1 VRLVILYALAA
12 LIALTFQTEAPRY
25 LLSAALLPDL
35 ILILAVDLGLRH
47 HNALAAL
54 LAFAM
59 GYATDALSG
68 THLGLNAFIL
78 TFIFMLSYLVSRQI
92 MIAGAG
98 LGGAILVFFAVLI
111 RAYASLAIGSGIAAV
126 RDHEFAIF
134 RLAITQA
141 SITAIVAP
149 LVFGLLEEAKRLMGL
164 PLHPSRE

>member
-1 VRLVILYALAA
+1 MRLVILYALAA
-12 LIALTFQTEAPRY
+12 LVALTFQTEAPRY
-25 LLSAALLPDL
+25 LLPAALLPDL

-68 THLGLNAFIL
+68 THLGLNAFML

-98 LGGAILVFFAVLI
+98 IGAIVVFFAVLI
-111 RAYASLAIGSGIAAV
+111 RAYASLAISSGIAAV
-126 RDHEFAIF
+126 RDNEFAIF
-134 RLAITQA
+134 RVAIAQA

-149 LVFGLLEEAKRLMGL
+149 LVFTSLERAKRLMGL